1 MVESVAVAP
10 GSGKR
15 SGVWGAA
22 PKKPLLFGE
31 GVRGWIE
38 GTWLGLGVGGGV
50 GGAAFELVLCAKGP
64 RGSDGGGE
72 GGGKKTHQE
81 VVVEKGEGGSER
93 QYLKLQHGVMLE
105 TGGAVP
111 RGQG

>member
-31 GVRGWIE
+31 GVWGWIE
-38 GTWLGLGVGGGV
+38 GMWLGLGGGQPSSWCYVQKVLGGVMEVGGGEQIGRAHV
-50 GGAAFELVLCAKGP
+50 
-64 RGSDGGGE
+64 
-72 GGGKKTHQE
+72 
-81 VVVEKGEGGSER
+81 
-93 QYLKLQHGVMLE
+93 
-105 TGGAVP
+105 
-111 RGQG
+111 